1 MEYQTQ
7 QQNIPL
13 TLNSKPISPLDERR
27 DHELCVTPVALHC
40 AGDSVPVQTVEAQS
54 QIEMQQVAGQQVA
67 GQQCINTAN
76 TIDFTTPLPFLDYN
90 KELDIEIKSS
100 KPLSGKQY
108 LLLIP
113 ITKFFKK
120 YRNIYLLINILN
132 GRSIISLRLIE
143 YFVVNYV
150 LENNTHYNLTKYR
163 NRPEFIVYNLFTAGP
178 PTIDITSESMTPVA
192 NDSQS
197 LKDEIR
203 MSILEKK
210 IKANLQITTPV
221 QAVTVCTGTES
232 PAQCNATGVTHNSRL
247 PFSLDGF
254 AIKQKEN
261 QLHFQCNGMLATHTV
276 CTGLQAQCNAT
287 GVTPILRPPG
297 VGLEFNVSGMCC
309 QNKKGVGLEFS
320 VSGMDS
326 TTNNFDD
333 YFLVHDNYKCQLKE
347 YNKKNFDPFCRW
359 TRIRMYYDKTKF
371 FYTTVAQLNFFK
383 WAIENY
389 VLDYILDN
397 LVMIEKAMN
406 DYERAIKKEKKIRK
420 LNMQQSI
427 PLTVTDASDIGSL
440 SQCSSTSGIGVK
452 PIAQAPIISNT
463 ELNIDIDMI
472 PNTIISAQLQQNQQ
486 QQNHQQPNQLAQ
498 IASGNTGKKI
508 THALF
513 STLDKKSK
521 IKGRKKKEFTKTN
534 RSILKY
540 TCTKIVNFD

>member
-1 MEYQTQ
+1 MEFQNQQIINNQTQ
-7 QQNIPL
+7 EQPQPIP
-13 TLNSKPISPLDERR
+13 
-27 DHELCVTPVALHC
+27 
-40 AGDSVPVQTVEAQS
+40 
-54 QIEMQQVAGQQVA
+54 
-67 GQQCINTAN
+67 INE
-76 TIDFTTPLPFLDYN
+76 TIDFTNPLPFINYN
-90 KELDIEIKSS
+90 KELDIEVKSN

-163 NRPEFIVYNLFTAGP
+163 NKPEFIVDNLFTAGP
-178 PTIDITSESMTPVA
+178 PTIDITSETMSPVTIA
-192 NDSQS
+192 ESIQQT

-203 MSILEKK
+203 MSILENKVK
-210 IKANLQITTPV
+210 QNLALAPATVAPSSSMSASTQISQPV
-221 QAVTVCTGTES
+221 
-232 PAQCNATGVTHNSRL
+232 
-247 PFSLDGF
+247 
-254 AIKQKEN
+254 
-261 QLHFQCNGMLATHTV
+261 
-276 CTGLQAQCNAT
+276 
-287 GVTPILRPPG
+287 G
-297 VGLEFNVSGMCC
+297 VGLKLSAG
-309 QNKKGVGLEFS
+309 GVAE
-320 VSGMDS
+320 S
-326 TTNNFDD
+326 TLGVKTNNFDD

-397 LVMIEKAMN
+397 LITIEKAMN

-420 LNMQQSI
+420 LNMIQS
-427 PLTVTDASDIGSL
+427 TVTPSINITNET
-440 SQCSSTSGIGVK
+440 QNT
-452 PIAQAPIISNT
+452 PIISNT
-463 ELNIDIDMI
+463 ALDIDIETI
-472 PNTIISAQLQQNQQ
+472 PGMNPVITAQQ
-486 QQNHQQPNQLAQ
+486 QKQPGQLSVTA
-498 IASGNTGKKI
+498 GKKI
-508 THALF
+508 THNLF

-521 IKGRKKKEFTKTN
+521 VKGRKKKEFTKTN

>member
-1 MEYQTQ
+1 MEYNTQ
-7 QQNIPL
+7 QP
-13 TLNSKPISPLDERR
+13 
-27 DHELCVTPVALHC
+27 
-40 AGDSVPVQTVEAQS
+40 
-54 QIEMQQVAGQQVA
+54 QIEALKVITITNTNTNTNTVCTDIESSA
-67 GQQCINTAN
+67 QCNATSVSNTN
-76 TIDFTTPLPFLDYN
+76 TIDFTTPLPLLNYT

-150 LENNTHYNLTKYR
+150 LENNTHYNLTKYK
-163 NRPEFIVYNLFTAGP
+163 NKPEFIVDNLFTAGP
-178 PTIDITSESMTPVA
+178 PTIDITSESMVPV
-192 NDSQS
+192 NVESPS

-203 MSILEKK
+203 MSILENKV
-210 IKANLQITTPV
+210 KANLQVTVPMA
-221 QAVTVCTGTES
+221 QAVADT
-232 PAQCNATGVTHNSRL
+232 
-247 PFSLDGF
+247 
-254 AIKQKEN
+254 
-261 QLHFQCNGMLATHTV
+261 
-276 CTGLQAQCNAT
+276 
-287 GVTPILRPPG
+287 
-297 VGLEFNVSGMCC
+297 
-309 QNKKGVGLEFS
+309 
-320 VSGMDS
+320 

-420 LNMQQSI
+420 LNMLQSTNTI
-427 PLTVTDASDIGSL
+427 NTDIESSDQCNATGVSGTSSLIYTVCTGIKSSAQCNATGGTPL
-440 SQCSSTSGIGVK
+440 QNN
-452 PIAQAPIISNT
+452 PIISNT
-463 ELNIDIDMI
+463 ELDIDIDTI
-472 PNTIISAQLQQNQQ
+472 PDTNTVIST
-486 QQNHQQPNQLAQ
+486 QPNQSSQ
-498 IASGNTGKKI
+498 IPLVTAGKKI
-508 THALF
+508 THNLF

>member
-1 MEYQTQ
+1 MEF
-7 QQNIPL
+7 QN
-13 TLNSKPISPLDERR
+13 
-27 DHELCVTPVALHC
+27 
-40 AGDSVPVQTVEAQS
+40 
-54 QIEMQQVAGQQVA
+54 QQVTNAQIPEQSVSL
-67 GQQCINTAN
+67 TES
-76 TIDFTTPLPFLDYN
+76 IDFTNPLPFINYN
-90 KELDIEIKSS
+90 KELDIEVKSS

-113 ITKFFKK
+113 ITKFFRK

-150 LENNTHYNLTKYR
+150 LENNTHYNLTKYK
-163 NRPEFIVYNLFTAGP
+163 NKPEFIVDNLFTAGP
-178 PTIDITSESMTPVA
+178 PTIDITSETMSPVTTS
-192 NDSQS
+192 DSTQQTQT

-203 MSILEKK
+203 MSILENK
-210 IKANLQITTPV
+210 IKQNLVLSP
-221 QAVTVCTGTES
+221 AVTMNTES
-232 PAQCNATGVTHNSRL
+232 
-247 PFSLDGF
+247 
-254 AIKQKEN
+254 
-261 QLHFQCNGMLATHTV
+261 
-276 CTGLQAQCNAT
+276 
-287 GVTPILRPPG
+287 
-297 VGLEFNVSGMCC
+297 NV
-309 QNKKGVGLEFS
+309 K
-320 VSGMDS
+320 
-326 TTNNFDD
+326 TNNFDD

-397 LVMIEKAMN
+397 LVTIEKAMN

-420 LNMQQSI
+420 LNMQQSTQ
-427 PLTVTDASDIGSL
+427 TVCIE
-440 SQCSSTSGIGVK
+440 SQAGTQNTQHST
-452 PIAQAPIISNT
+452 PIISNAV
-463 ELNIDIDMI
+463 LDIDIDTI
-472 PNTIISAQLQQNQQ
+472 PDTNTVIAAQLQNQQ
-486 QQNHQQPNQLAQ
+486 LSTGSISTN
-498 IASGNTGKKI
+498 SNTGKKM
-508 THALF
+508 THNLF

>member
-7 QQNIPL
+7 QQNI
-13 TLNSKPISPLDERR
+13 
-27 DHELCVTPVALHC
+27 
-40 AGDSVPVQTVEAQS
+40 EAQS
-54 QIEMQQVAGQQVA
+54 QIEMQQVA

-163 NRPEFIVYNLFTAGP
+163 NRPEFIVDNLFTAGP
-178 PTIDITSESMTPVA
+178 ATIDITSESMTPVA

-210 IKANLQITTPV
+210 VKANLQITTPV
-221 QAVTVCTGTES
+221 QAVTVCTGIES
-232 PAQCNATGVTHNSRL
+232 PVQCNATGVTHNSRSRL
-247 PFSLDGF
+247 SPRG
-254 AIKQKEN
+254 E
-261 QLHFQCNGMLATHTV
+261 M
-276 CTGLQAQCNAT
+276 
-287 GVTPILRPPG
+287 
-297 VGLEFNVSGMCC
+297 
-309 QNKKGVGLEFS
+309 GLEFS

-440 SQCSSTSGIGVK
+440 SQCSATSSISVNS
-452 PIAQAPIISNT
+452 IAHAPIISNT
-463 ELNIDIDMI
+463 ALDIDIDMI
-472 PNTIISAQLQQNQQ
+472 PNTIISAQLQQ